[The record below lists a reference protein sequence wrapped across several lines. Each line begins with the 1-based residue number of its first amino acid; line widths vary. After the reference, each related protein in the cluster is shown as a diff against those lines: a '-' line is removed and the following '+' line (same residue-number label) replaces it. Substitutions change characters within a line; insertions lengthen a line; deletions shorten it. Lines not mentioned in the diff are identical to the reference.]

1 MIGVEGLLDEREVV
15 TTESSLDLHQMAEN
29 PRFVLLKRVG
39 ILFNS
44 FLNKEM
50 IFTIPDAFQ
59 LIELYFSEFFS
70 EFSLIVKNV
79 ITRNL
84 MQNIFKLVQNYLNIE

>member
-1 MIGVEGLLDEREVV
+1 M
-15 TTESSLDLHQMAEN
+15 T
-29 PRFVLLKRVG
+29 
-39 ILFNS
+39 
-44 FLNKEM
+44 
-50 IFTIPDAFQ
+50 FTIPDAFQ

>member
-39 ILFNS
+39 
-44 FLNKEM
+44 KQEM
-50 IFTIPDAFQ
+50 TFTIPDAFQ

>member
-1 MIGVEGLLDEREVV
+1 MIGVEGLLDERDVV

-39 ILFNS
+39 
-44 FLNKEM
+44 KQEM
-50 IFTIPDAFQ
+50 TFTIPDAFQ